1 MNTRLQV
8 EHAVTELLVGLD
20 LVQWQ
25 IRVAAGEHFPF
36 QQSDLTRRGHALECR
51 IYAEDPSSGFLPSTG
66 KLLQL
71 IEPRGPGIRLDSG
84 VEASGEVTHFYDP
97 LLAKL
102 IVHAEDRPSAIRR
115 MRAALQDYVV
125 HGVVTNIDFLQDLLA
140 HPDFVEGK
148 VSTSWVENVFKWQRP
163 SAPSPEALL
172 AAAVAEF
179 VSTLRRN
186 RVVRSCAGRSVQ
198 PMEIV
203 RRISELSKLAF
214 DNIVLDISP
223 NGSVFAIQLDDQAHQ
238 VEVLDVSNGLLDL
251 LVDGRQYAAYVS
263 ADGQSRWVTI
273 NGRTFLLGK
282 SITSG
287 RMAAAHEGSSEL
299 PAPMPGQ
306 VRTVNVSAGDTV
318 SKGQVLLI
326 LEAMKMEIRIQAPF
340 NGQVLSV
347 NVAVGQ
353 TVSRDQILINLHRA

>member
-1 MNTRLQV
+1 M
-8 EHAVTELLVGLD
+8 
-20 LVQWQ
+20 
-25 IRVAAGEHFPF
+25 
-36 QQSDLTRRGHALECR
+36 
-51 IYAEDPSSGFLPSTG
+51 
-66 KLLQL
+66 
-71 IEPRGPGIRLDSG
+71 
-84 VEASGEVTHFYDP
+84 
-97 LLAKL
+97 
-102 IVHAEDRPSAIRR
+102 
-115 MRAALQDYVV
+115 
-125 HGVVTNIDFLQDLLA
+125 
-140 HPDFVEGK
+140 
-148 VSTSWVENVFKWQRP
+148 
-163 SAPSPEALL
+163 
-172 AAAVAEF
+172 
-179 VSTLRRN
+179 
-186 RVVRSCAGRSVQ
+186 
-198 PMEIV
+198 
-203 RRISELSKLAF
+203 SKLAF

-238 VEVLDVSNGLLDL
+238 VEVLDVSNGLFDL

-287 RMAAAHEGSSEL
+287 RMAAAHESSSEL

-306 VRTVNVSAGDTV
+306 IRTVNVSAGDTV